1 LNYFARWDQGQK
13 AARDHVGRLALTV
26 GQGKTKADAE
36 IEAFLF

>member
-26 GQGKTKADAE
+26 GQGKTKADAKT
-36 IEAFLF
+36 EAFLF